1 MKRGITRSV
10 VGILLWILAETA
22 ISLPSN
28 AQTRR
33 PPLAPPLDPSQVPSD
48 PTRIPTAPSSP
59 TITPPLPTRIQPP
72 TSQQDVGNYQP
83 NNAYT
88 LGAGDIVR
96 VDIFD
101 TPELVLDPRYT
112 VLLDGSLNLPW
123 IGSISVQGLTLAQA
137 AEIISQRYGR
147 FIRNPVITV
156 NLLAPRPL
164 KVGIIGEV
172 NRPGSYI
179 ISVIS
184 NEVTQTS
191 LNQRTSAEG
200 GNQWPTVSKAIQTAS
215 GITELADIRNIRI
228 RRLQPMGGEEVVTV
242 DLWKFLREGDLS
254 QDVLLRDGDSIVI
267 PTATT
272 FDAAE
277 ATKIA
282 LSNFSPDRI
291 TVSVVGEVE
300 APGAVQ
306 LRPNTTLNQ
315 AVLTAGGFRSGRA
328 VRGVDLIRLN
338 PDGSVTK
345 RRIKLDLAQS
355 LNQDSNPPLHNNDI
369 IVVRRNFFAKVGD
382 FMDVGIVPF
391 DRGIGLFNLIRD
403 LFPSSDGE

>member
-1 MKRGITRSV
+1 MNRGITQPIA
-10 VGILLWILAETA
+10 GILLGLLAGT
-22 ISLPSN
+22 ITPLPVY
-28 AQTRR
+28 AQTRT
-33 PPLAPPLDPSQVPSD
+33 PLLAPPLDPSQVPTD
-48 PTRIPTAPSSP
+48 PTQIPVAPTSP
-59 TITPPLPTRIQPP
+59 PVTTPLPGRIQPP
-72 TSQQDVGNYQP
+72 TSQQDVGTYQP

-123 IGSISVQGLTLAQA
+123 IGSVSVQGLTLSQA
-137 AEIISQRYGR
+137 ADVISQRYGR

-164 KVGIIGEV
+164 KVGVIGEV

-191 LNQRTSAEG
+191 LNQRSSAEG

-228 RRLQPMGGEEVVTV
+228 RRLQPTGGEEVVTV
-242 DLWKFLREGDLS
+242 DLWRFLREGDLS
-254 QDVLLRDGDSIVI
+254 QDILLRDGDTILI
-267 PTATT
+267 PTATV
-272 FDAAE
+272 FDPSE

-291 TVSVVGEVE
+291 TVNVVGEVDS
-300 APGAVQ
+300 PGAVE

-345 RRIKLDLAQS
+345 RRIKVDLAQS
-355 LNQDSNPPLHNNDI
+355 LNQDVNPPLHNNDI

-382 FMDVGIVPF
+382 FMNVGVVPF
-391 DRGIGLFNLIRD
+391 DQGVGLFNLIRG
-403 LFPSSDGE
+403 LFPSNND

>member
-1 MKRGITRSV
+1 MVLAGIST
-10 VGILLWILAETA
+10 
-22 ISLPSN
+22 SLPGY
-28 AQTRR
+28 AQTRTT
-33 PPLAPPLDPSQVPSD
+33 PLAPPLDPSQVPSN
-48 PTRIPTAPSSP
+48 PTQIPTAPAFP
-59 TITPPLPTRIQPP
+59 TLPPAVPGRIQPP
-72 TSQQDVGNYQP
+72 TSQQEVGNYQP

-96 VDIFD
+96 VDMFD

-123 IGSISVQGLTLAQA
+123 IGSISVQGLTLSQA
-137 AEIISQRYGR
+137 ADVISQRYGR

-228 RRLQPMGGEEVVTV
+228 RRLQPLGGEEVVTV

-272 FDAAE
+272 FDPSE

-300 APGAVQ
+300 SPGAVQ

-315 AVLTAGGFRSGRA
+315 AVLTAGGFKSGRA
-328 VRGVDLIRLN
+328 VKGVDLIRLN

-345 RRIKLDLAQS
+345 RRIKIDLAQG
-355 LNQDSNPPLHNNDI
+355 LDQNVNPPLHNNDI
-369 IVVRRNFFAKVGD
+369 VVVRRNIFATVGD
-382 FMDVGIVPF
+382 FLGVGVVPF
-391 DRGIGLFNLIRD
+391 DQGIGLVNLIRD
-403 LFPSSDGE
+403 LFPSNNE